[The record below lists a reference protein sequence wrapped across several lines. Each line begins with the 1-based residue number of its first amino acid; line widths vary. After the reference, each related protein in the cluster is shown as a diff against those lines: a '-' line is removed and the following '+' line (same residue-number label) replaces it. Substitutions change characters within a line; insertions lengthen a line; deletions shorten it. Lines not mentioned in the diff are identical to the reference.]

1 MFSSHSL
8 RTVLYFNE
16 YLQIWKTIITLFPM
30 LRRIFYSSG
39 LIEMNI
45 RSVNIVNIE
54 SESSK

>member
-8 RTVLYFNE
+8 RTVLYFHE

>member
-1 MFSSHSL
+1 MFSSHGL